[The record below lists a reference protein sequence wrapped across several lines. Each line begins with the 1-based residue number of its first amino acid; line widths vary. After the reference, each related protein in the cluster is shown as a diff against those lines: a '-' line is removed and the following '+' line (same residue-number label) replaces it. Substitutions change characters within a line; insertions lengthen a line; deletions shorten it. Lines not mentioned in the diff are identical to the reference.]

1 MTKRKSKRNFV
12 QGSSVPKK
20 KKARTRKH
28 EICNCNLCKGAK
40 VDPRTKALHMKK
52 GERDLG
58 TRNLIEPTDV
68 QIEEGTYSYIDVA
81 VSDGPMEI
89 DARSNN
95 SDSDNSNNEP
105 EFNFLVKKPKK
116 QEQLIGHSVGS
127 TSSNITHPLVLI
139 EQFLNINEDN
149 EHVNEDKS
157 DSEYDNNE
165 QDEQT
170 VNFDAPDIKDHF
182 DNIPI
187 ASINQGFAW
196 IVIWILKYQERYR
209 LPDTATDSL
218 IKFIRYMLILQN
230 KTAYSEF
237 PTSLYMARKLFG
249 INDQA
254 IKYATCK
261 KCCKL
266 YAIKDLPTDEPY
278 HCTYQ
283 DFLNHP
289 MANLRSPCNAIIIKQ
304 VAINQY
310 RPSLI
315 FPITNIKHQLQ

>member
-1 MTKRKSKRNFV
+1 
-12 QGSSVPKK
+12 
-20 KKARTRKH
+20 
-28 EICNCNLCKGAK
+28 
-40 VDPRTKALHMKK
+40 
-52 GERDLG
+52 
-58 TRNLIEPTDV
+58 
-68 QIEEGTYSYIDVA
+68 
-81 VSDGPMEI
+81 MEI

-139 EQFLNINEDN
+139 EQFLNINKDN
-149 EHVNEDKS
+149 EHVNEDES
-157 DSEYDNNE
+157 DSEYDNDE

-170 VNFDAPDIKDHF
+170 VNFDASDIEDHF

-187 ASINQGFAW
+187 TSINQGFAW

-289 MANLRSPCNAIIIKQ
+289 MANLRSPCNAIITKQ
-304 VAINQY
+304 VAIN
-310 RPSLI
+310 
-315 FPITNIKHQLQ
+315 